1 MNSSQ
6 QPHIEAEDQIDI
18 IALFSKVWAGRKFV
32 IKTAIIAAIIGVLV
46 AILTPNTY
54 TASSMFTPNSS
65 GGSPGGSSGL
75 KGLASLAGINIGSN
89 LGGAKEISPILY
101 GKIFESYTFKKALL
115 EAPLKNLGEV
125 TSLRDYFEKKPTSSF
140 LGTVKEY
147 TIGLPSK
154 IIGLP
159 SKIYGLFKSDT
170 KKSSLQLVEGVNT
183 ITTDE
188 FEYFKVIDN
197 MLVLDINKTEGYLE
211 ISVTSKIPQ
220 LSAQLVKNGENILQ
234 NQIIAIKTKS
244 SSELLAYLEEQYTIK
259 NKLLIEA
266 QDNLASFKDRNLN
279 ISRSSFSNA
288 QTRLEAELQVATSVF
303 QNVVT
308 QLEQV
313 KLQVAKDT
321 PVFSFLKPVVV
332 PTEKSAPKRSLIV
345 IIWLFLGVVVSILY
359 LLAKEPLLDM
369 IKQIKNNP
377 S

>member
-6 QPHIEAEDQIDI
+6 QSHIEAEDQIDI
-18 IALFSKVWAGRKFV
+18 IALISKVWAGRKFV
-32 IKTAIIAAIIGVLV
+32 IKIAIIAAVIGILV
-46 AILTPNTY
+46 AFLTPNTY

-65 GGSPGGSSGL
+65 GSSPAGASGL
-75 KGLASLAGINIGSN
+75 KGLASLAGINIGSSME
-89 LGGAKEISPILY
+89 GAKEISPMLY
-101 GKIFESYTFKKALL
+101 GKILESYTFKKELL
-115 EAPLKNLGEV
+115 EAPIKNLEEV
-125 TSLRDYFEKKPTSSF
+125 ISLRDFFEQEASYSPF

-154 IIGLP
+154 IIGW
-159 SKIYGLFKSDT
+159 FKSDT
-170 KKSSLQLVEGVNT
+170 KEASLQSVDGINT
-183 ITTDE
+183 VSEEE
-188 FEYFKVIDN
+188 FEYFKVIDQ
-197 MLVLDINKTEGYLE
+197 MLTLAINDKDGYLE
-211 ISVTSKIPQ
+211 ITATSKLPQ
-220 LSAQLVKNGENILQ
+220 LAAQLVKNAEIILQ

-266 QDNLASFKDRNLN
+266 QDNLANFKDRNLN

-288 QTRLEAELQVATSVF
+288 QTRLETALQIETSVF

-345 IIWLFLGVVVSILY
+345 VIWFFLGVVIGIGY
-359 LLAKEPLLDM
+359 LLVKEPVLDM

>member
-6 QPHIEAEDQIDI
+6 QTLSEEDQIDI
-18 IALFSKVWAGRKFV
+18 IALLSKVWAGRKFV
-32 IKTAIIAAIIGVLV
+32 IKSAVIAVVIGVLV

-65 GGSPGGSSGL
+65 GSSTSGTSGL
-75 KGLASLAGINIGSN
+75 KGLASLAGINIGSSME
-89 LGGAKEISPILY
+89 GSKEISPMLY
-101 GKIFESYTFKKALL
+101 GKILESYTFKKELL
-115 EAPLKNLGEV
+115 ETPLKNLEDV
-125 TSLRDYFEKKPTSSF
+125 TSFRDFFEQESSSFSF

-154 IIGLP
+154 IIGW
-159 SKIYGLFKSDT
+159 FKSDT
-170 KKSSLQLVEGVNT
+170 KEATLQSVEGMN
-183 ITTDE
+183 IISEEE
-188 FEYFKVIDN
+188 FGYFKEIDE
-197 MLVLDINKTEGYLE
+197 MLTLNINDKDGYLE
-211 ISVTSKIPQ
+211 ISATSKLPQ
-220 LSAQLVKNGENILQ
+220 IAAQLVKNGENILQ

-244 SSELLAYLEEQYTIK
+244 SLELLAYLDEQFTIK

-266 QDNLASFKDRNLN
+266 QDNLANFKDRNLN
-279 ISRSSFSNA
+279 ISRSSFSNS
-288 QTRLEAELQVATSVF
+288 QTRLEAELQIATSVF

-332 PTEKSAPKRSLIV
+332 PIEKSAPKRSLIV
-345 IIWLFLGVVVSILY
+345 VFWLFLGVVVSIGY
-359 LLAKEPLLDM
+359 LLAKEPLLDT

>member
-6 QPHIEAEDQIDI
+6 QSHIEVEDQIDI
-18 IALFSKVWAGRKFV
+18 IALLSKVWVGRKFIIQSV
-32 IKTAIIAAIIGVLV
+32 VIAAVIGVLV
-46 AILTPNTY
+46 AVFIPNTY

-65 GGSPGGSSGL
+65 GSSPSGTSGL
-75 KGLASLAGINIGSN
+75 KGLASLAGINIGSMTE
-89 LGGAKEISPILY
+89 GSKEISPMLY
-101 GKIFESYTFKKALL
+101 GKILESYTFKKELL
-115 EAPLKNLGEV
+115 EAPLKNLEDV
-125 TSLRDYFEKKPTSSF
+125 TSLRDFFEQESSSSSF

-154 IIGLP
+154 IIGW
-159 SKIYGLFKSDT
+159 FKSDT
-170 KKSSLQLVEGVNT
+170 KEASLQSVEGMNT
-183 ITTDE
+183 ISEDE
-188 FEYFKVIDN
+188 SEYFKVIDE
-197 MLVLDINKTEGYLE
+197 MLTLNINDKDGYLE
-211 ISVTSKIPQ
+211 ISATSKLPQ
-220 LSAQLVKNGENILQ
+220 LAAQLVKNAENILQ

-266 QDNLASFKDRNLN
+266 QDNLANFKDRNLN

-288 QTRLEAELQVATSVF
+288 QTRLETALQIETSVF

-321 PVFSFLKPVVV
+321 PVFSFIKPVVV
-332 PTEKSAPKRSLIV
+332 PTKKSAPKRSLIV
-345 IIWLFLGVVVSILY
+345 IVWLFLGVVVSIGY
-359 LLAKEPLLDM
+359 LLAKEPLLEM
-369 IKQIKNNP
+369 MKQIKNNP

>member
-1 MNSSQ
+1 MTKQQPSNSSTT
-6 QPHIEAEDQIDI
+6 HSEAEDQIDI
-18 IALFSKVWAGRKFV
+18 IALISKVWGGRKFI
-32 IKTAIIAAIIGVLV
+32 IKSAIIAAIIGVLV
-46 AILTPNTY
+46 AISTPNTY

-65 GGSPGGSSGL
+65 GSSSGGSSGL
-75 KGLASLAGINIGSN
+75 KGLASLAGINIGSSME
-89 LGGAKEISPILY
+89 GAKEISPMLY
-101 GKIFESYTFKKALL
+101 GKILESYTFKKELL
-115 EAPLKNLGEV
+115 EAPLKNLEDV
-125 TSLRDYFEKKPTSSF
+125 TSLRDFFEQESSSSSF
-140 LGTVKEY
+140 FGTVKEY

-154 IIGLP
+154 IIGF
-159 SKIYGLFKSDT
+159 FKSERKET
-170 KKSSLQLVEGVNT
+170 SLQSVEGMNT
-183 ITTDE
+183 VSEEE
-188 FEYFKVIDN
+188 FGYFKGIDE
-197 MLVLDINKTEGYLE
+197 MLTLNINDKDGYLE
-211 ISVTSKIPQ
+211 ITATSKLPQ
-220 LSAQLVKNGENILQ
+220 LAAQLVKNGENILQ

-244 SSELLAYLEEQYTIK
+244 SLELLAYLEEQYTIK

-266 QDNLASFKDRNLN
+266 QDNLANFKDRNLN

-345 IIWLFLGVVVSILY
+345 IIWLFLGVVVSIGY
-359 LLAKEPLLDM
+359 LLAKEPLLD
-369 IKQIKNNP
+369 ILKQIKNNP

>member
-6 QPHIEAEDQIDI
+6 QTHLEAEDQIDI

-32 IKTAIIAAIIGVLV
+32 VKSAAIAGVFGVLI
-46 AILTPNTY
+46 AILTPNTF

-65 GGSPGGSSGL
+65 GSSSGGSSGL
-75 KGLASLAGINIGSN
+75 KGLASLAGINIGSSME
-89 LGGAKEISPILY
+89 GAKEISPMLY
-101 GKIFESYTFKKALL
+101 GKILESYTFKKELL

-125 TSLRDYFEKKPTSSF
+125 TSLRDFFEQESSSSSF
-140 LGTVKEY
+140 FGTVKEY

-154 IIGLP
+154 IIGL
-159 SKIYGLFKSDT
+159 FKSERIET
-170 KKSSLQLVEGVNT
+170 SLQSVEGMNT
-183 ITTDE
+183 VSEEE
-188 FEYFKVIDN
+188 FEYFKGIDE
-197 MLVLDINKTEGYLE
+197 MLTLNINYKDGYLE
-211 ISVTSKIPQ
+211 ISATSKLPQ
-220 LSAQLVKNGENILQ
+220 LAAQLVKNGENILQ

-244 SSELLAYLEEQYTIK
+244 SLELLAYLEEQYTIK
-259 NKLLIEA
+259 NKLLVDA
-266 QDNLASFKDRNLN
+266 QDNLANFKDRNLN

-321 PVFSFLKPVVV
+321 PVFSFLKPVIV

-345 IIWLFLGVVVSILY
+345 IIWLFLGVVVSIGY

>member
-6 QPHIEAEDQIDI
+6 QTHSEAEDQIDI
-18 IALFSKVWAGRKFV
+18 IALISKVWAGRRFV
-32 IKTAIIAAIIGVLV
+32 IKSAVIASVIGVLV
-46 AILTPNTY
+46 AIFTPNTY

-65 GGSPGGSSGL
+65 GGSSGGSSGL
-75 KGLASLAGINIGSN
+75 KGLASLAGINIGSSME
-89 LGGAKEISPILY
+89 GAKEISPMLY
-101 GKIFESYTFKKALL
+101 GKILESYTFKKELL

-125 TSLRDYFEKKPTSSF
+125 TSLRDFFEQESSSSSF
-140 LGTVKEY
+140 LGSVKEY

-154 IIGLP
+154 IIGL
-159 SKIYGLFKSDT
+159 FKSERIET
-170 KKSSLQLVEGVNT
+170 SLQSVEGMNT
-183 ITTDE
+183 VSEEE
-188 FEYFKVIDN
+188 FEYFKGIDE
-197 MLVLDINKTEGYLE
+197 MLTLNINDKEGYLE
-211 ISVTSKIPQ
+211 ISATSKLPQ
-220 LSAQLVKNGENILQ
+220 LAAQLVKNGENILQ

-244 SSELLAYLEEQYTIK
+244 SLELLAYLEEQYTIK
-259 NKLLIEA
+259 NKLLIDA
-266 QDNLASFKDRNLN
+266 QDNLANFKDRNLN

-345 IIWLFLGVVVSILY
+345 IIWLFLGVVVSIGY

-369 IKQIKNNP
+369 IKQIKSNP

>member
-6 QPHIEAEDQIDI
+6 QTHSEAEDQIDI
-18 IALFSKVWAGRKFV
+18 IALISKVWAGRKFI
-32 IKTAIIAAIIGVLV
+32 IKSAIIAAVIGVLV
-46 AILTPNTY
+46 AISTPNTY
-54 TASSMFTPNSS
+54 SASSMFTPNSS
-65 GGSPGGSSGL
+65 GGSSGGSSGL
-75 KGLASLAGINIGSN
+75 KGLASLAGINIGSSME
-89 LGGAKEISPILY
+89 GAKEISPMLY
-101 GKIFESYTFKKALL
+101 GKILESYTFKKELL

-125 TSLRDYFEKKPTSSF
+125 NSLRDYFEQEASSSSF
-140 LGTVKEY
+140 FGTIKDY

-154 IIGLP
+154 IIGL
-159 SKIYGLFKSDT
+159 FKSEPKEAT
-170 KKSSLQLVEGVNT
+170 LQSVEGMNT
-183 ITTDE
+183 ISEEE
-188 FEYFKVIDN
+188 FEYFKEIDE
-197 MLVLDINKTEGYLE
+197 MLTLNINDKDGYLE
-211 ISVTSKIPQ
+211 ITATSKLSQ
-220 LSAQLVKNGENILQ
+220 LAAQLVKNGENILQ

-244 SSELLAYLEEQYTIK
+244 SLELLAYLEEQYTIK

-266 QDNLASFKDRNLN
+266 QDNLANFKDRNLN

-345 IIWLFLGVVVSILY
+345 IIWLFLGVVVSIGY
-359 LLAKEPLLDM
+359 LLAKEPVLDM

>member
-6 QPHIEAEDQIDI
+6 QPHIESEDQIDI
-18 IALFSKVWAGRKFV
+18 IALISKVWAGRRFV
-32 IKTAIIAAIIGVLV
+32 IKSAVIASVIGVLV
-46 AILTPNTY
+46 AISTPNTY

-65 GGSPGGSSGL
+65 GGSSGGSSEL
-75 KGLASLAGINIGSN
+75 KGLASLAGINIGSSMD
-89 LGGAKEISPILY
+89 GAKEISPMLY
-101 GKIFESYTFKKALL
+101 GKILESYTFKKELL
-115 EAPLKNLGEV
+115 EAPLKNLGKI
-125 TSLRDYFEKKPTSSF
+125 TSLRDFFKNGASSFSF

-154 IIGLP
+154 IIGW
-159 SKIYGLFKSDT
+159 FKSEPKEAT
-170 KKSSLQLVEGVNT
+170 LQPVEGMNT
-183 ITTDE
+183 ISEDE
-188 FEYFKVIDN
+188 SEYFKVIDE
-197 MLVLDINKTEGYLE
+197 MLTLNINDKDGYLE
-211 ISVTSKIPQ
+211 ISATSKLPQ
-220 LSAQLVKNGENILQ
+220 LAAQLVKNAENILQ

-244 SSELLAYLEEQYTIK
+244 SKELFVYLEEQYTIK

-266 QDNLASFKDRNLN
+266 QDNLANFKDRNLN

-345 IIWLFLGVVVSILY
+345 IIWLFLGVIVSIGY
-359 LLAKEPLLDM
+359 LIAREPVLDM
-369 IKQIKNNP
+369 IKQIKNTP